1 MEDFNA
7 NVGYNNTG
15 YEQTMGRHGI
25 GQMNENGERFA
36 ELCANNKFNIG
47 VSIFAHKRI
56 YKATWVSP
64 DHITENQIDH
74 ICINKKFR
82 RSLQDVCVKRGAD
95 AALDHHLLVG
105 KMRMKLRK
113 VFTMKNPRVKYNIN
127 FLKDK
132 TTRDQS
138 NITLSNKFQILEKLY
153 NIEDQWSQIKD
164 MINNTCEETLS
175 IENHSHKKSG
185 SHQKLLKK
193 CRRENRRKVQLI
205 AAELGKKRQHLE
217 QNTTKL
223 TRKLDRN
230 VRKDRRI
237 YIDNLA
243 AQAEEAANMRN
254 MKDLYN
260 TIKKLAGNFR
270 QISQQIKDKNGKV
283 LTTTEEQLARWAD
296 PFKELLNR
304 PPPDVTPEINRADEE
319 LKINLNL
326 PSKTEIKQA
335 IKKLKTAKAAGPY
348 SIPPEALKAN
358 PDLTANILHKIC
370 SDIWEKE
377 VMLQDWN
384 IGHLIKLP
392 KKGSLKECKNY
403 RGIALLSMVAK
414 VLNRILLT

>member
-193 CRRENRRKVQLI
+193 SRRENRRKVQLI
-205 AAELGKKRQHLE
+205 AAELGKKRQHL
-217 QNTTKL
+217 
-223 TRKLDRN
+223 
-230 VRKDRRI
+230 
-237 YIDNLA
+237 
-243 AQAEEAANMRN
+243 
-254 MKDLYN
+254 
-260 TIKKLAGNFR
+260 
-270 QISQQIKDKNGKV
+270 
-283 LTTTEEQLARWAD
+283 
-296 PFKELLNR
+296 
-304 PPPDVTPEINRADEE
+304 
-319 LKINLNL
+319 
-326 PSKTEIKQA
+326 
-335 IKKLKTAKAAGPY
+335 
-348 SIPPEALKAN
+348 
-358 PDLTANILHKIC
+358 
-370 SDIWEKE
+370 
-377 VMLQDWN
+377 
-384 IGHLIKLP
+384 
-392 KKGSLKECKNY
+392 
-403 RGIALLSMVAK
+403 
-414 VLNRILLT
+414 